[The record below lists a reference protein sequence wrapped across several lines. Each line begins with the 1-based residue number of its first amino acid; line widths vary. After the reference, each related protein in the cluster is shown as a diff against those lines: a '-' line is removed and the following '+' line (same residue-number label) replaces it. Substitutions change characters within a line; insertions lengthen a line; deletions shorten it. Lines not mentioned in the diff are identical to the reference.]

1 MRLPTVLH
9 GPLLALLGLVL
20 TATPATEPA
29 APSSGVDPGRIPATA
44 REFLPLIT
52 ELTAQQCPELPPLW
66 VVAQVEAE
74 SGWKPAAAGEG
85 VAGLLQFDELTWM
98 AAGGAPWP
106 SPVPAPGD
114 PVTDPATH
122 LRVAIPWLCSTL
134 RAVTGHLAAT
144 GKSASPLDAMLV
156 CHVAGCGRVTG
167 SASGVPRTG
176 EAGCDD
182 RCAALV
188 ARYLAAV
195 HDHVR
200 EYAVPLPPPAHPVPA
215 PPDPTWSAPAP
226 ATSGTSAAPRAAIRP
241 PAGLLDPAAWT
252 GGSTGCR
259 LPDPTGGRCLTG
271 ATRHGL
277 DAAATTFEGWRGGPA
292 IRSAGCWDRHAWN
305 PRSDH
310 PQGRACDLFATRAGR
325 FAGGAELADGWRV
338 ARWFRANAGP
348 LQVKYVIWQGRY
360 WDPTVADQDGWGK
373 RYSGGGVYDVST
385 ATGGH
390 YDHVHVSFRE

>member
-1 MRLPTVLH
+1 MRLPAALH
-9 GPLLALLGLVL
+9 GPLLALLGLAL
-20 TATPATEPA
+20 TGIPAAGVT

-44 REFLPLIT
+44 REFLPLVT
-52 ELTAQQCPELPPLW
+52 ELTARQCPELPPLW
-66 VVAQVEAE
+66 IVAQVEAE
-74 SGWKPAAAGEG
+74 SGWAPAAVTGA
-85 VAGLLQFDELTWM
+85 VAGLLQFDELTWT
-98 AAGGAPWP
+98 AAGGPAWP
-106 SPVPAPGD
+106 SPVPKPGD

-122 LRVAIPWLCSTL
+122 LRVAVPWLCSTL
-134 RAVTGHLAAT
+134 RAVTAHLAAT

-167 SASGVPRTG
+167 SVSGVPRAG

-200 EYAVPLPPPAHPVPA
+200 QYAVVPPVPA
-215 PPDPTWSAPAP
+215 PPPP
-226 ATSGTSAAPRAAIRP
+226 SAAPRATARP

-252 GGSTGCR
+252 GGATGCTV
-259 LPDPTGGRCLTG
+259 PDPTGGRCLTG
-271 ATRHGL
+271 ATRHGF
-277 DAAATTFEGWRGGPA
+277 DAVAATFDGWHSGPA

-338 ARWFRANAGP
+338 ARWLRDNAGP
-348 LQVKYVIWQGRY
+348 LRVKYVIWQGRY
-360 WDPTVADQDGWGK
+360 WAPDVADQDGWGR

>member
-1 MRLPTVLH
+1 VRLPTALH
-9 GPLLALLGLVL
+9 GPLLALLGLAL
-20 TATPATEPA
+20 AATPATT
-29 APSSGVDPGRIPATA
+29 APSSGVDPGRIPAAA
-44 REFLPLIT
+44 RGFLPLVT
-52 ELTAQQCPELPPLW
+52 ELTARQCPELPPLW

-74 SGWKPAAAGEG
+74 SGWNPAAAAGG
-85 VAGLLQFDELTWM
+85 RAGLLQFDELTWT

-106 SPVPAPGD
+106 SPVPGPDD

-122 LRVAIPWLCSTL
+122 LRTAVPWLCSTL
-134 RAVTGHLAAT
+134 RAVTAHLAAT
-144 GKSASPLDAMLV
+144 GKHAAPLDAMLV

-167 SASGVPRTG
+167 SASGVPRAG

-195 HDHVR
+195 HEHVR
-200 EYAVPLPPPAHPVPA
+200 RYAVAPPAPSPPA
-215 PPDPTWSAPAP
+215 PP
-226 ATSGTSAAPRAAIRP
+226 ATVRP
-241 PAGLLDPAAWT
+241 PTVLLDPAAWT
-252 GGSTGCR
+252 GGATGCTV
-259 LPDPTGGRCLTG
+259 PDPTGGRCLTG

-277 DAAATTFEGWRGGPA
+277 DAVAATFDGWRGGPA
-292 IRSAGCWDRHAWN
+292 IRSAGCWDRHSWN

-310 PQGRACDLFATRAGR
+310 PQGRACDLFATAPGR
-325 FAGGAELADGWRV
+325 FAAGAELADGWRV
-338 ARWFRANAGP
+338 ARWFRDHAGP
-348 LQVKYVIWQGRY
+348 LRVRYVIWQGRY
-360 WDPTVADQDGWGK
+360 WGPDVPDQDGWGR